1 MTRAETRDWSLWWM
15 TGGGVMAAFLVFAA
29 TAFGQDDSLAAAGKR
44 LFNDQGCYGCHTIGK
59 VGTPIAPDLSTVGS
73 KYSEAYL
80 RAWLIDPKQ
89 QKPSAHM
96 PKLTMNENEAQVLAA
111 YLASLR

>member
-1 MTRAETRDWSLWWM
+1 MTRADARDGGFWWM
-15 TGGGVMAAFLVFAA
+15 TAGAMAALLVFSA
-29 TAFGQDDSLAAAGKR
+29 TAFGQDGSLAPTGKR

-59 VGTPIAPDLSTVGS
+59 TGTPIAPDLSTVGS

-80 RAWLIDPKQ
+80 RGWLADPKQ
-89 QKPSAHM
+89 QKPRAHM
-96 PKLTMNENEAQVLAA
+96 PKLSMSENEVRAVAA